1 MAAAEA
7 RTAWQCR
14 ANCRFVQED
23 VRIAP
28 RFSSFPSSS
37 SSKAESDSAPENA
50 PEGIDHFTP
59 GCMPYNPSSELAPNT
74 KWWLNLEPNFGPQ
87 KEFTYEQLKLL
98 EAELEDLNSGFV
110 NKPAIISD
118 YYQCNGVIRN
128 QNDIKS
134 TVDSFVEQ
142 PCKVSVTCTKNEQS
156 KGMQELKAATGNDP
170 QLPKKRDPGE
180 FWYSDDHLMNLDSFN
195 CLSYEEPKKL
205 SSGLESQWVGT
216 EKTEPWWRSAGKDE
230 LASLVAQK
238 SLEHIEN
245 CDLPRPQ
252 IKYHRKGPSALDPNP
267 SIDQMAELGF
277 SNMDTYTW
285 GSFTSGH
292 STHES
297 DSPSSQNNDYS
308 TISKD
313 EVATQNNAEDDR
325 SKAELL
331 EALCHSQTRARK
343 AEEAAQ
349 QAYTEKEHIITLFLK
364 QASQLFAYKQWL
376 QLLQLENLCLQ
387 RNSKKEP
394 ISGLFP
400 ACFPWSPY
408 KGRHMKK
415 GQHRA
420 GKRSGR
426 PRHEISRGAVA
437 FALGLGLAGAGLL
450 LGWTMGWLFP
460 TI

>member
-50 PEGIDHFTP
+50 SEGIDHFTP
-59 GCMPYNPSSELAPNT
+59 GCMSYNPSSELATNT

-128 QNDIKS
+128 QNDIKN

-142 PCKVSVTCTKNEQS
+142 PCKVSVTCTKNDQS
-156 KGMQELKAATGNDP
+156 KGMQELKAETGNGP

-195 CLSYEEPKKL
+195 CLSSEEPKKL

-252 IKYHRKGPSALDPNP
+252 IKHSRKGPSAFDPNS

-297 DSPSSQNNDYS
+297 DSPSRYLYIFYFTTAFSVAHYHLVFIEHSYYMNHINCKPIKELYGLSVMRIEDQYLNCILFSLLYERNNIFFVS
-308 TISKD
+308 F
-313 EVATQNNAEDDR
+313 
-325 SKAELL
+325 
-331 EALCHSQTRARK
+331 
-343 AEEAAQ
+343 
-349 QAYTEKEHIITLFLK
+349 FLT
-364 QASQLFAYKQWL
+364 A
-376 QLLQLENLCLQ
+376 
-387 RNSKKEP
+387 
-394 ISGLFP
+394 
-400 ACFPWSPY
+400 
-408 KGRHMKK
+408 
-415 GQHRA
+415 
-420 GKRSGR
+420 
-426 PRHEISRGAVA
+426 
-437 FALGLGLAGAGLL
+437 
-450 LGWTMGWLFP
+450 
-460 TI
+460 

>member
-59 GCMPYNPSSELAPNT
+59 GCMSYNPSSELAPNT
-74 KWWLNLEPNFGPQ
+74 KWWLNLEPNFGPH

-128 QNDIKS
+128 QNDRKN

-142 PCKVSVTCTKNEQS
+142 PCKVSVTCSKNDQS
-156 KGMQELKAATGNDP
+156 KGMQELKAETGNDP

-195 CLSYEEPKKL
+195 CLSSEEPKKL

-252 IKYHRKGPSALDPNP
+252 IKHSRKGPSAFDPNS

-297 DSPSSQNNDYS
+297 DSPSSQNNDYG

-376 QLLQLENLCLQ
+376 QLLQLENFCLQ

-415 GQHRA
+415 AQRRA
-420 GKRSGR
+420 GKRIGR
-426 PRHEISRGAVA
+426 PRYEISKGAVA